1 METSCSIL
9 EAERVDYYY
18 WSINLFPVRSV
29 SVTTER
35 MNLVICHDGTIL
47 RIAIVVV
54 VSVQYIYLA
63 SKKRLVHI

>member
-1 METSCSIL
+1 M
-9 EAERVDYYY
+9 
-18 WSINLFPVRSV
+18 

-47 RIAIVVV
+47 RIAVVVVV

>member
-1 METSCSIL
+1 M
-9 EAERVDYYY
+9 
-18 WSINLFPVRSV
+18 

-47 RIAIVVV
+47 RIAVVVV

-63 SKKRLVHI
+63 SKKRLVYI